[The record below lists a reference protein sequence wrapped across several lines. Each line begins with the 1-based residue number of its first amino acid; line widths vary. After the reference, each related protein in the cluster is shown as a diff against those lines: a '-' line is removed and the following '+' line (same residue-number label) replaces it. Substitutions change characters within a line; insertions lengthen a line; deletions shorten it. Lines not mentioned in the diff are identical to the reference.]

1 MRGARK
7 RRTKAAT
14 EIAVMSGRRAG
25 RDQLRGFRSA
35 KKLVLST
42 IPQGLEVERSL
53 TSIKHGEIV
62 LRPHRDNEARVRILG
77 RSVRGLQKDLKI
89 RPDFIAGAVQCR

>member
-7 RRTKAAT
+7 RRIKAAT
-14 EIAVMSGRRAG
+14 KIAVMSERRAG
-25 RDQLRGFRSA
+25 RGQLRGFRSA

-62 LRPHRDNEARVRILG
+62 SRSPRDNE
-77 RSVRGLQKDLKI
+77 DT
-89 RPDFIAGAVQCR
+89 RPKRNKSCPSSSKT